1 MEDNKDL
8 VYKYKVLIFL
18 LTILM
23 LVLTSLYQIKT
34 LKYFYS
40 IWGVLSLWILVKHW
54 THIVPSKSLKFI
66 DNYSYGIYIY
76 HMPIIYLIYQ
86 LLLVK
91 FGNEFLLSNA
101 YWISTSIVLISVPLS
116 IFFDF
121 TVDCF
126 INKICKK

>member
-1 MEDNKDL
+1 
-8 VYKYKVLIFL
+8 
-18 LTILM
+18 
-23 LVLTSLYQIKT
+23 
-34 LKYFYS
+34 
-40 IWGVLSLWILVKHW
+40 
-54 THIVPSKSLKFI
+54 
-66 DNYSYGIYIY
+66 
-76 HMPIIYLIYQ
+76 MPIIYLIYQ

-116 IFFDF
+116 IVFDF